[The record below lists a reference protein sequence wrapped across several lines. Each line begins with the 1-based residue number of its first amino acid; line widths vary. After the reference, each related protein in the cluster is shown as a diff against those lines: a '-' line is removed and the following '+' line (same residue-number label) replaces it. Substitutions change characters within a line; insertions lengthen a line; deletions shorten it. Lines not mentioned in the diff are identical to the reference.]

1 MLRALRAALA
11 CALITL
17 AVTGT
22 ARAAGGNYVID
33 GGTPIQQEEV
43 RSALSASAFPWSVV
57 PRQVQIH
64 VGAGFTTQS
73 TAGQI
78 WIDASLLDMGSFS
91 WALVQHEYGHQ
102 VDFLLFNDATRSALT
117 RVLGGKAWCW
127 GAGPDLDHAQYG
139 CERFAST
146 LAWSFWQ
153 SPDNA
158 LRPQGPNDESAALPP
173 ARFKA
178 LLGAVLRAESATEQ
192 LATIESFVGRAPTV
206 TASPA
211 VTSAPTLTPSPARI
225 PAPAPA
231 PAATVA
237 ATTVAAPV
245 AARRPA
251 AATGT
256 RTPARRS

>member
-33 GGTPIQQEEV
+33 GGTPTQQEEV

-57 PRQVQIH
+57 PRQIQIH
-64 VGAGFTTQS
+64 VVAGATTQS

-78 WIDASLLDMGSFS
+78 WIDAALLDMGSFS
-91 WALVQHEYGHQ
+91 WGLVQHEYAHQ
-102 VDFLLFNDATRSALT
+102 VDFLLFDDAARGALT
-117 RVLGGKAWCW
+117 RVLGAKAWCW

-158 LRPQGPNDESAALPP
+158 LRPQGQNDESAALPP

-178 LLGAVLRAESATEQ
+178 LLGALLKAESATDQ
-192 LATIESFVGRAPTV
+192 LVTIESFVGRAP
-206 TASPA
+206 A
-211 VTSAPTLTPSPARI
+211 
-225 PAPAPA
+225 
-231 PAATVA
+231 
-237 ATTVAAPV
+237 V
-245 AARRPA
+245 AARRTT
-251 AATGT
+251 AATGA